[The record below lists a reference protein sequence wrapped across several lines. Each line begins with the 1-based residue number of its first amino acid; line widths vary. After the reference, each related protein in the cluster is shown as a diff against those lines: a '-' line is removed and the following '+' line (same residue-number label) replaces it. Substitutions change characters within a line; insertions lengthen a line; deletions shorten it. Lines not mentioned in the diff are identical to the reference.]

1 MEIKD
6 VVGIYD
12 KEQCK
17 VISVHFLEEHAHSYR
32 DRLIRRDLRSCGYD
46 SDELPPP
53 QDTQDMSAFTTWKYL
68 NNKYIVDTLEEIIS
82 FAIKDSASEVQ
93 GYQHDLFV

>member
-6 VVGIYD
+6 VVGVYD

-17 VISVHFLEEHAHSYR
+17 VISVHFLEENAYTYR
-32 DRLIRRDLRSCGYD
+32 DRLIRRDLRACGYD

-53 QDTQDMSAFTTWKYL
+53 QDSLDMSAFTTWKYL
-68 NNKYIVDTLEEIIS
+68 NNKYIVDTLEEIIA
-82 FAIKDSASEVQ
+82 FAVKDATSELQ